1 MRSGRRI
8 RPGQASSRDVGNGP
22 GIVRR
27 RLLAACALAPFAVRA
42 AVDPK
47 SRRLAFLSTGTETES
62 KEQYARILK
71 ALAARGHVEG
81 RNLEVLMSF
90 HVRLGGLDGR
100 TREVVAWK
108 PDVIVTQG
116 TIATERLLR
125 LTRTIPIVTSAAD
138 PVGSGFAA
146 TMARPGGNVT
156 GLAQGGPE
164 MAGKVMEVLRLLMP
178 RLDRIAIVAFDD
190 APGRMLAGFP
200 ERAAKAAGLATVR
213 IPIREEDDLPRLF
226 RGIAEQGC
234 QAAYWAFAPR
244 NDEEA
249 AVREAMRMRIA
260 FASSLEYLVEKG
272 ALASFAADGSQFVE
286 RSADLVAKILGG
298 AKPGDIPFEYPQRFR
313 FVLNAATAAKLGL
326 KVTPDLRLRADRVI
340 E

>member
-1 MRSGRRI
+1 MSEPARL
-8 RPGQASSRDVGNGP
+8 RDP
-22 GIVRR
+22 VRR
-27 RLLAACALAPFAVRA
+27 RLLATCALAPFSVRA
-42 AVDPK
+42 AVDPRT
-47 SRRLAFLSTGTETES
+47 RRLALLSTGTEDDA
-62 KEQYARILK
+62 KGDYLRILR
-71 ALAARGHVEG
+71 ALAARDHVEG

-90 HVRLGGLDGR
+90 HVRRGGLDAR
-100 TREVVAWK
+100 VKEVVDWK

-116 TIATERLLR
+116 TVATERLLR
-125 LTRTIPIVTSAAD
+125 LTRTIPIVTSTTD

-164 MAGKVMEVLRLLMP
+164 MAGKMMELLRRLMP

-200 ERAAKAAGLATVR
+200 EQAAKVAGLATVR
-213 IPIREEDDLPRLF
+213 IPILEEDDIPRLF
-226 RGIAEQGC
+226 RSVAAQGC
-234 QAAYWAFAPR
+234 HAVYWAFAPR

-249 AVREAMRMRIA
+249 AVREALRARIA
-260 FASSLEYLVEKG
+260 FASALEALVEKG
-272 ALASFAADGSQFVE
+272 ALLSFAADGSQMVE
-286 RSADLVAKILGG
+286 RYAELVAKILRG
-298 AKPGDIPFEYPQRFR
+298 ARPGDIPIEYPQRFR

-340 E
+340 D

>member
-1 MRSGRRI
+1 M
-8 RPGQASSRDVGNGP
+8 
-22 GIVRR
+22 
-27 RLLAACALAPFAVRA
+27 
-42 AVDPK
+42 
-47 SRRLAFLSTGTETES
+47 LSTGTEDDA
-62 KEQYARILK
+62 KGDYLRILR
-71 ALAARGHVEG
+71 ALAARDHVEG

-90 HVRLGGLDGR
+90 HVRRGGLDAR
-100 TREVVAWK
+100 VKEVVDWK

-116 TIATERLLR
+116 TVATERLLR
-125 LTRTIPIVTSAAD
+125 LTRTIPIVTSTTD

-164 MAGKVMEVLRLLMP
+164 MAGKMMELLRRLMP

-200 ERAAKAAGLATVR
+200 EQAAKAAGLATVR
-213 IPIREEDDLPRLF
+213 IPILEEDDIPRLF
-226 RGIAEQGC
+226 RSVAAQGC
-234 QAAYWAFAPR
+234 HAVYWAFAPR

-249 AVREAMRMRIA
+249 AVREALRARIA
-260 FASSLEYLVEKG
+260 FASALEALVEKG
-272 ALASFAADGSQFVE
+272 ALLSFAADGSQMVE
-286 RSADLVAKILGG
+286 RYAELVAKILRG
-298 AKPGDIPFEYPQRFR
+298 ARPGDIPIEYPQRFR

-340 E
+340 D

>member
-1 MRSGRRI
+1 M
-8 RPGQASSRDVGNGP
+8 
-22 GIVRR
+22 
-27 RLLAACALAPFAVRA
+27 
-42 AVDPK
+42 
-47 SRRLAFLSTGTETES
+47 LSTGTEDDA
-62 KEQYARILK
+62 KGDYLRILR
-71 ALAARGHVEG
+71 ALAARDHVEG

-90 HVRLGGLDGR
+90 HVRRGGLDAR
-100 TREVVAWK
+100 VKEVVDWK

-116 TIATERLLR
+116 TVATERLLR
-125 LTRTIPIVTSAAD
+125 LTRTIPIVTSTTD

-164 MAGKVMEVLRLLMP
+164 MAGKMMELLRRLMP

-200 ERAAKAAGLATVR
+200 EQAAKAAGLATVW
-213 IPIREEDDLPRLF
+213 IPILEEDDIPRLF
-226 RGIAEQGC
+226 RSVAAQGC
-234 QAAYWAFAPR
+234 HAVYWAFAPR

-249 AVREAMRMRIA
+249 AVREALRARIA
-260 FASSLEYLVEKG
+260 FASALEALVEKG
-272 ALASFAADGSQFVE
+272 ALLSFAADGSQMVE
-286 RSADLVAKILGG
+286 RYAELVAKILRG
-298 AKPGDIPFEYPQRFR
+298 ARPGDIPIEYPQRFR

-340 E
+340 D